1 MGRPADRGRH
11 GGRRLFGENVGT
23 PDELRA
29 LTAAI
34 RGARADAVIA
44 IDEEGG
50 DVTRLHVRDGSPE
63 PGNAVLGRLDD
74 LAATE
79 ASAQRIG
86 LALAAAGC
94 TLDFAPSADVNVNP
108 DNPVIGTRSFGDDAA
123 AAARHTAAWVRG
135 LQSTGI
141 AACAKHFPGH
151 GDTAVDSHR
160 GLPVVDVPP
169 ATLEARELLPFVAAI
184 EAGVATIMTSHIVLP
199 ALDPAAPA
207 TMSRA
212 ILTDLLRAG
221 SASRA

>member
-1 MGRPADRGRH
+1 M
-11 GGRRLFGENVGT
+11 
-23 PDELRA
+23 
-29 LTAAI
+29 
-34 RGARADAVIA
+34 
-44 IDEEGG
+44 
-50 DVTRLHVRDGSPE
+50 
-63 PGNAVLGRLDD
+63 LGRIDD

-86 LALAAAGC
+86 LELAAVGF
-94 TLDFAPSADVNVNP
+94 TLDLAPTADVNTNA

-123 AAARHTAAWVRG
+123 LVARHTAAWVRG

-151 GDTAVDSHR
+151 GDTAVDSHL
-160 GLPVVDVPP
+160 GLPVVDVPL

-199 ALDPAAPA
+199 PLDPAAPA

-212 ILTDLLRAG
+212 ILTGLLREG